1 MLQDEERR
9 IATVIG
15 RKEDEKKRET
25 SKMAALTVDFSP
37 SHLLTST
44 WRRGV
49 VVGGVRRMNEVTLL
63 RARLALGWMTL
74 RSGIPFR
81 YATSQQDQLSLDSCI
96 RPGSRKGENVTCVG
110 WQVVPPGHP
119 ACEFP

>member
-1 MLQDEERR
+1 VLQDEERR

-63 RARLALGWMTL
+63 RARLALGWVTL
-74 RSGIPFR
+74 CDRVYHFGM
-81 YATSQQDQLSLDSCI
+81 Q
-96 RPGSRKGENVTCVG
+96 
-110 WQVVPPGHP
+110 P
-119 ACEFP
+119 AN